1 MTDDLFHLI
10 NTNIV
15 ALWHYMTDDL
25 FYLINGI
32 QKMVGFFLFVIIYN
46 SSELFRELKYYG
58 LLHFINQII
67 EYHYT
72 IMKFSAFLLDAM
84 AQNDMKER

>member
-1 MTDDLFHLI
+1 M
-10 NTNIV
+10 

-32 QKMVGFFLFVIIYN
+32 QEIVGFLLFVIIYF
-46 SSELFRELKYYG
+46 SSEWFRELKDHG

-67 EYHYT
+67 KYHYD
-72 IMKFSAFLLDAM
+72 LLVFMLTGGHSDI
-84 AQNDMKER
+84 